1 MRAESDWV
9 TAVGVGRIQDKTR
22 WTKAVGEA
30 VTVVYGDCNE
40 DIELSKHGRAVGF
53 DKAGQSLRATIGRD
67 RVAKHNR
74 ERGKR
79 GEVIEHGEPMSWLWH
94 RGRQTHGSWVVERS
108 SRRIPWCRD
117 GQVGKED
124 QSSLLA

>member
-22 WTKAVGEA
+22 WTKALGEA
-30 VTVVYGDCNE
+30 VTFVYGDCWDE
-40 DIELSKHGRAVGF
+40 I
-53 DKAGQSLRATIGRD
+53 GQSKDNDTVDHENTGPSLAQRL
-67 RVAKHNR
+67 VASGWRNAIENR
-74 ERGKR
+74 PTRRELMKQDESVRG
-79 GEVIEHGEPMSWLWH
+79 LWH
-94 RGRQTHGSWVVERS
+94 RAVQAHGFLFVDRS

-117 GQVGKED
+117 GQVGKKD